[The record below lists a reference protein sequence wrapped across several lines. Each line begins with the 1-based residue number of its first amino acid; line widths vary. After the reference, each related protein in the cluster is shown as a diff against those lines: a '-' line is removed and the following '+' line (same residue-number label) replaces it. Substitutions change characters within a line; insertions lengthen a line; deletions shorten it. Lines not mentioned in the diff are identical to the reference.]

1 MEVSKE
7 SNPLPIASCL
17 SFKEEG
23 EEEEHKEVEEDEED
37 QSGVPHEKT
46 YETLDFETIQRFNL
60 LRDKKDIETMLRILP
75 RTDFEDEELGRLE
88 ILLMDRYTGIIQL
101 LHQC

>member
-17 SFKEEG
+17 SFKEE
-23 EEEEHKEVEEDEED
+23 EEEEHKEEEEEED
-37 QSGVPHEKT
+37 QLGVPHEKT
-46 YETLDFETIQRFNL
+46 YDTLDFETIQRFNL

-75 RTDFEDEELGRLE
+75 RTDFDDEELGRLE
-88 ILLMDRYTGIIQL
+88 ILLMDRYTDIIQL